1 MADRPLRPANHR
13 RLGRPLP
20 HQQANGTQTHPPAI
34 NLSTRRFYPVLAPVS
49 KSCPRL
55 KGRSST
61 RYSPVRHCTRHRSD
75 FLVRLACI
83 RHAASVRSE
92 PGSNSQV
99 LILCFT
105 LLINVHLSAQTH
117 SDRNRLSVCSDSL
130 FKELA
135 FSSCKPYN
143 ASSSH
148 DYCQYFY
155 FK

>member
-1 MADRPLRPANHR
+1 MADRPLRPATDR
-13 RLGRPLP
+13 RLGRLLP
-20 HQQANGTQTHPPAI
+20 HQQANGTQTRPPALK
-34 NLSTRRFYPVLAPVS
+34 LSTRRFYPVLALVS

-61 RYSPVRHCTRHRSD
+61 RYSPVRHSTRHRSD

-99 LILCFT
+99 LILCLF
-105 LLINVHLSAQTH
+105 LLINVRLRASVHP
-117 SDRNRLSVCSDSL
+117 DRNRLSVCSDSL

-143 ASSSH
+143 ASSSL
-148 DYCQYFY
+148 
-155 FK
+155 

>member
-99 LILCFT
+99 LILL
-105 LLINVHLSAQTH
+105 LLIDSFLIKKNQKGSGSLIKLFV
-117 SDRNRLSVCSDSL
+117 SDSNAE
-130 FKELA
+130 ELI
-135 FSSCKPYN
+135 C
-143 ASSSH
+143 
-148 DYCQYFY
+148 YCLLYTSDAADD
-155 FK
+155 

>member
-1 MADRPLRPANHR
+1 MHVSLVGSEMCIRDRSGPCLSSSVADRPLRPANHR

-99 LILCFT
+99 LILL
-105 LLINVHLSAQTH
+105 LLIDSFLIIKTRKAQAR
-117 SDRNRLSVCSDSL
+117 S
-130 FKELA
+130 
-135 FSSCKPYN
+135 SSCLSLIRMPK
-143 ASSSH
+143 S
-148 DYCQYFY
+148 
-155 FK
+155 

>member
-13 RLGRPLP
+13 RLGRLLP

-99 LILCFT
+99 LILL
-105 LLINVHLSAQTH
+105 LLIDSFLIMNNQKGSGSLIKLFVSDSNAEELSAK
-117 SDRNRLSVCSDSL
+117 L
-130 FKELA
+130 FNIVTTLWFVKFLT
-135 FSSCKPYN
+135 SYI
-143 ASSSH
+143 
-148 DYCQYFY
+148 
-155 FK
+155 